1 MSIAGVYPELTPEE
15 LLAPPSVPSGG
26 LGCLSYDFPD
36 PDGPQLGIVAIP
48 GSDKI
53 TYAIDPTVLI
63 TSNIE
68 LGVKLEEDSEML
80 VVVDRGDIRL
90 TKDNF
95 YVFKTPNNELKIQWT
110 DKLEK
115 GYEIMGKVILCTIP
129 FSEKNSPKKTGFLE
143 EDLATA
149 AH

>member
-1 MSIAGVYPELTPEE
+1 MRIAGVYPELTPEE

-26 LGCLSYDFPD
+26 LGCWSYDFPD

-129 FSEKNSPKKTGFLE
+129 FSEKNGPKKSGFLE
-143 EDLATA
+143 DDDG
-149 AH
+149 